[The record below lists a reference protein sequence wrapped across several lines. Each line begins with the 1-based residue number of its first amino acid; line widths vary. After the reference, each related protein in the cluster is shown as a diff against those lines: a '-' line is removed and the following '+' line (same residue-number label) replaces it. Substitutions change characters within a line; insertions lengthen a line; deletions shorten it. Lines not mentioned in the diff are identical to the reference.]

1 MKVDKAILLCD
12 LLHLEIGFYYYS
24 TAGVSMKNNQEGCGY
39 PMNILTRDEDV
50 SWSPAADNP
59 RLRAEN
65 IGHFSGHVFLN

>member
-1 MKVDKAILLCD
+1 
-12 LLHLEIGFYYYS
+12 
-24 TAGVSMKNNQEGCGY
+24 MKNNQEGCGY

-65 IGHFSGHVFLN
+65 IEHFSGHVFLN